1 MLGGLTVH
9 RVRIEHFPIPFS
21 LYHVVAIGQSDVVL
35 DADESVALNDAL
47 RD

>member
-21 LYHVVAIGQSDVVL
+21 LNHVVAIGQSDMVL
-35 DADESVALNDAL
+35 DADEDAALNDAL
-47 RD
+47 GD